1 MANTKSK
8 AFKMWLADADSLVKN
23 AGVKVAADQ
32 AALSMSDPTDKG
44 TVAIP
49 DCGDGSNRA
58 LNGLPANSNNMDAPN
73 KEHNIMDVTK
83 PNGVGQGEYIVPKDG
98 SAADRAVTS
107 PTTPLSKLAQ
117 SLQALNAATA
127 NVQDATAKAQDTA
140 ATVQD
145 TAANTQDDTTVK
157 QAAPAAPAPAAA
169 PEFNLPASIAG
180 DSTLMA
186 KLASLGS
193 IMMGCEE
200 GQRAVQAVLEKRAG
214 IEEARAIWAEAQAA
228 LEKEAA
234 ANYEFQNMNNT
245 RENELLVK
253 QAAAARQAHAT
264 WFNQFNTE
272 MEKEAYAHGAED
284 GDAMADAIE
293 GGVDPETMADV
304 SDEEALEYIQAL
316 VESGQ
321 ISQEEAEAIITALGN
336 SMQDGLTGQELADAL
351 TQAVD
356 SGELTPEQATA
367 IAQEYMAR
375 FAGGEAGAEAGAEEA
390 AMAAAAEDP
399 AVQEAAAEA
408 AEKTAAV
415 INHLWTPGMA

>member
-8 AFKMWLADADSLVKN
+8 AFKTWLADADSLVKS
-23 AGVKVAADQ
+23 AGVKIAADQ
-32 AALSMSDPTDKG
+32 AAMSMSDPTDKG

-58 LNGLPANSNNMDAPN
+58 LNGLPANSSNMDAPN

-83 PNGVGQGEYIVPKDG
+83 PNGVGQGQYVVPKDG

-107 PTTPLSKLAQ
+107 PTAPLSKLAQ
-117 SLQALNAATA
+117 SLQALNTA
-127 NVQDATAKAQDTA
+127 SAQVA
-140 ATVQD
+140 G
-145 TAANTQDDTTVK
+145 TTVK
-157 QAAPAAPAPAAA
+157 QAAPA
-169 PEFNLPASIAG
+169 EFNLPTSIASD
-180 DSTLMA
+180 DSLMA

-214 IEEARAIWAEAQAA
+214 IEEARAIWAEAQLA

-245 RENELLVK
+245 YENELLVK

-272 MEKEAYAHGAED
+272 MEKEAYANGAED

-293 GGVDPETMADV
+293 GGVDPEEMADV

-321 ISQEEAEAIITALGN
+321 IDQEEAEAIITALGD

-351 TQAVD
+351 TQAVE
-356 SGELTPEQATA
+356 SGEITPEQATA
-367 IAQEYMAR
+367 IAQEYMAQ
-375 FAGGEAGAEAGAEEA
+375 FEGGAGEEEA

-399 AVQEAAAEA
+399 AVQEAAVEA

>member
-8 AFKMWLADADSLVKN
+8 AFKTWLADADSLVKS

-49 DCGDGSNRA
+49 DCGDGSNRS

-83 PNGVGQGEYIVPKDG
+83 PNGVGQGQYVVPKDG

-117 SLQALNAATA
+117 SLQALNTATA
-127 NVQDATAKAQDTA
+127 NVQGA
-140 ATVQD
+140 
-145 TAANTQDDTTVK
+145 TTVK
-157 QAAPAAPAPAAA
+157 QAAPA
-169 PEFNLPASIAG
+169 EFNLPTSIAG
-180 DSTLMA
+180 DDTLMA

-245 RENELLVK
+245 YENELLVK

-293 GGVDPETMADV
+293 GGADPEGMADV

-321 ISQEEAEAIITALGN
+321 IDQEEAEAIITALGD

-351 TQAVD
+351 TQAVE
-356 SGELTPEQATA
+356 SGEITPEQATA
-367 IAQEYMAR
+367 IAQEYMAQ
-375 FAGGEAGAEAGAEEA
+375 FEGGEEGGEEA

>member
-8 AFKMWLADADSLVKN
+8 AFKTWLADADSLVKS
-23 AGVKVAADQ
+23 AGVKIAADQ
-32 AALSMSDPTDKG
+32 AAMSMSDPTDKG

-58 LNGLPANSNNMDAPN
+58 LNGLPANSSNMDAPN

-83 PNGVGQGEYIVPKDG
+83 PNGVGQGQYVVPKDG

-107 PTTPLSKLAQ
+107 PTAPLSKLAQ
-117 SLQALNAATA
+117 SLQALNT
-127 NVQDATAKAQDTA
+127 VSAQVA
-140 ATVQD
+140 G
-145 TAANTQDDTTVK
+145 TTVK
-157 QAAPAAPAPAAA
+157 QAAPA
-169 PEFNLPASIAG
+169 EFNLPTSIASD
-180 DSTLMA
+180 DSLMA

-214 IEEARAIWAEAQAA
+214 IEEARAIWAEAQLA

-245 RENELLVK
+245 YENELLVK

-272 MEKEAYAHGAED
+272 MEKEAYANGAED

-293 GGVDPETMADV
+293 GGVDPEEMADV

-321 ISQEEAEAIITALGN
+321 IDQEEAEAIITALGD

-351 TQAVD
+351 TQAVE
-356 SGELTPEQATA
+356 SGEITPEQATA
-367 IAQEYMAR
+367 IAQEYMAQ
-375 FAGGEAGAEAGAEEA
+375 FEGGEGEEEA

>member
-8 AFKMWLADADSLVKN
+8 AFKTWLADADSIVKN
-23 AGVKVAADQ
+23 AGVKIAADQ

-58 LNGLPANSNNMDAPN
+58 LNGLPANSSNMDAPN

-83 PNGVGQGEYIVPKDG
+83 PNGVGQGEYVVPKDG
-98 SAADRAVTS
+98 SAADRAVNS
-107 PTTPLSKLAQ
+107 PTTPLNKLAQ
-117 SLQALNAATA
+117 SLQALNTASA
-127 NVQDATAKAQDTA
+127 NVNGA
-140 ATVQD
+140 
-145 TAANTQDDTTVK
+145 TVK
-157 QAAPAAPAPAAA
+157 QAAPA
-169 PEFNLPASIAG
+169 EFNLPTSIAG
-180 DSTLMA
+180 DDTLMA

-234 ANYEFQNMNNT
+234 ANYDFQNMNT
-245 RENELLVK
+245 AYESEMMYK
-253 QAAAARQAHAT
+253 QAAAARQAHAA
-264 WFNQFNTE
+264 WLDQFNTE

-293 GGVDPETMADV
+293 AGVDPEDMADV
-304 SDEEALEYIQAL
+304 SDEEALEYIQSL
-316 VESGQ
+316 VESGE
-321 ISQEEAEAIITALGN
+321 ISQEEAEAIITALGD
-336 SMQDGLTGQELADAL
+336 SMQDGLTGQELAAAL
-351 TQAVD
+351 TQAVE
-356 SGELTPEQATA
+356 SGEITPDQATA
-367 IAQEYMAR
+367 IAQEYMAQ
-375 FAGGEAGAEAGAEEA
+375 FEGGEEAAGAEEA

-399 AVQEAAAEA
+399 AVQEAAMEA

>member
-1 MANTKSK
+1 M
-8 AFKMWLADADSLVKN
+8 FKTWLTDAEKLVKN

-32 AALSMSDPTDKG
+32 AAMSIADPTDKG
-44 TVAIP
+44 TVSIP

-58 LNGLPANSNNMDAPN
+58 ANGLPANSSNMEAPN

-83 PNGVGQGEYIVPKDG
+83 PNGVGQGQYVVPKDG
-98 SAADRAVTS
+98 TAADRSVTS
-107 PTTPLSKLAQ
+107 PTTPLNKLAQ
-117 SLQALNAATA
+117 ALQGLSAASSQ
-127 NVQDATAKAQDTA
+127 VA
-140 ATVQD
+140 AASTPQ
-145 TAANTQDDTTVK
+145 VK
-157 QAAPAAPAPAAA
+157 QAAPAEFAL
-169 PEFNLPASIAG
+169 PETIAG
-180 DSTLMA
+180 DNDLMA

-234 ANYEFQNMNNT
+234 ANYDFQNMNNVY
-245 RENELLVK
+245 EQEMMYK
-253 QAAAARQAHAT
+253 QAAAAQQAHAT

-284 GDAMADAIE
+284 GDAVADAIE
-293 GGVDPETMADV
+293 GGADPEAMADV
-304 SDEEALEYIQAL
+304 SDEEALAYIQEL
-316 VESGQ
+316 VESGE
-321 ISQEEAEAIITALGN
+321 ISQEEAEAILTALGD

-351 TQAVD
+351 TQAVE
-356 SGELTPEQATA
+356 SGEITPEQATA
-367 IAQEYMAR
+367 IAQEYMAQ
-375 FAGGEAGAEAGAEEA
+375 FEGGEEADEEA

>member
-1 MANTKSK
+1 ML
-8 AFKMWLADADSLVKN
+8 F
-23 AGVKVAADQ
+23 
-32 AALSMSDPTDKG
+32 
-44 TVAIP
+44 
-49 DCGDGSNRA
+49 
-58 LNGLPANSNNMDAPN
+58 
-73 KEHNIMDVTK
+73 
-83 PNGVGQGEYIVPKDG
+83 KDG
-98 SAADRAVTS
+98 SAADRSVTS

-117 SLQALNAATA
+117 SLQDLNAATA
-127 NVQDATAKAQDTA
+127 NVQGA
-140 ATVQD
+140 
-145 TAANTQDDTTVK
+145 TTVK
-157 QAAPAAPAPAAA
+157 QAAPA
-169 PEFNLPASIAG
+169 EFNLPTSIAA
-180 DSTLMA
+180 DDTLMA

-234 ANYEFQNMNNT
+234 ANYEFQNMNNNY
-245 RENELLVK
+245 ENELLVK

-272 MEKEAYAHGAED
+272 MEKEAYANGAED

-293 GGVDPETMADV
+293 GGADPEDMADV

-321 ISQEEAEAIITALGN
+321 IDQEEAEAIITALGD

-351 TQAVD
+351 TQAVE
-356 SGELTPEQATA
+356 SGEITPEQATA
-367 IAQEYMAR
+367 IAQEYMAQ
-375 FAGGEAGAEAGAEEA
+375 FEGGEAGAEEA

>member
-8 AFKMWLADADSLVKN
+8 AFKTWLADADSLVKS
-23 AGVKVAADQ
+23 AGVKIAADQ
-32 AALSMSDPTDKG
+32 AAMSMSDPTDKG

-58 LNGLPANSNNMDAPN
+58 LNGLPANSSNMDAPN

-83 PNGVGQGEYIVPKDG
+83 PNGVGQGQYVVPKDG

-107 PTTPLSKLAQ
+107 PTAPLSKLAQ
-117 SLQALNAATA
+117 SLQALNTA
-127 NVQDATAKAQDTA
+127 SAQVA
-140 ATVQD
+140 G
-145 TAANTQDDTTVK
+145 TTVK
-157 QAAPAAPAPAAA
+157 QAAPA
-169 PEFNLPASIAG
+169 EFNLPTSIASD
-180 DSTLMA
+180 DSLMA

-214 IEEARAIWAEAQAA
+214 IEEARAIWAEAQLA

-245 RENELLVK
+245 YENELLVK

-272 MEKEAYAHGAED
+272 MEKEAYANGAED

-293 GGVDPETMADV
+293 GGVDPEEMADV

-321 ISQEEAEAIITALGN
+321 IDQEEAEAIITALGD

-351 TQAVD
+351 TQAVE
-356 SGELTPEQATA
+356 SGEITPEQATA
-367 IAQEYMAR
+367 IAQEYMAQ
-375 FAGGEAGAEAGAEEA
+375 FEGGEGEEEA